1 MKKKHI
7 IFISV
12 IVLIIIFG
20 IIAYVFKNNKGLAS
34 SKSESIALYTIP
46 TKEKVFVNGII
57 VPEKTENIYRDESK
71 GSINKVSITN
81 GQIVKKGA
89 ALFTYKNDLIT
100 DQIDEAN
107 GLITTSNNQ
116 KKKLLD
122 KQADAKTL
130 LAKQKED
137 AKKQVAA
144 QEQAVESQR
153 KQAAAQAGA
162 GIASVESVP
171 VDSASIV
178 ASLTAN
184 TEALL
189 SSYPDQI
196 DAVQTQIDTSS
207 DQVKKLKAKEF
218 TYITAPIDGKVI
230 LNDTNDMTKAYI
242 TIEATTYYVKGS
254 INEKDQT
261 KLKDNQEVD
270 ILIFATN
277 KTLTGKVKSVG
288 KSPASA
294 DVAAQATTGGAAISY
309 YDANVALDSQEN
321 IVNGFHVQATVRL
334 EGEEMKIP
342 KSSLLEETGKQYV
355 FKVVNKKLTKLV
367 ITSKKST
374 EAGAESQ
381 VIVLSGLKENDSIA
395 KTAKDMKEG
404 TSVE

>member
-7 IFISV
+7 IFIS
-12 IVLIIIFG
+12 IIGLIIIFG
-20 IIAYVFKNNKGLAS
+20 IIAYVFKNNKDLAS

-46 TKEKVFVNGII
+46 TREKVFVNGII
-57 VPEKTENIYRDESK
+57 VPEKTENIYKDESK
-71 GSINKVSITN
+71 GSINKVSITDE
-81 GQIVKKGA
+81 QIVKKGA

-107 GLITTSNNQ
+107 QLLTTSNKQ

-130 LAKQKED
+130 LSKQKAD
-137 AKKQVAA
+137 AKKQVAK
-144 QEQAVESQR
+144 QERAAESQR
-153 KQAAAQAGA
+153 KQAAAQAGVD
-162 GIASVESVP
+162 IASAQSVP

-196 DAVQTQIDTSS
+196 DAAQTQIDTASN
-207 DQVKKLKAKEF
+207 QVKKLKAKEF
-218 TYITAPIDGKVI
+218 AYITAPIAGKII
-230 LNDTNDMTKAYI
+230 LSDTNDMTKPYI

-261 KLKDNQEVD
+261 KLKENQQVD

-288 KSPASA
+288 KSPASGGEA
-294 DVAAQATTGGAAISY
+294 AAAQATTGGSSISY
-309 YDANVALDSQEN
+309 YDANVSLDSQEN

-334 EGEEMKIP
+334 EGEEIKIP
-342 KSSLLEETGKQYV
+342 KSSLLEEAGKQYV
-355 FKVVNKKLTKLV
+355 FKVVNKKLTKLA
-367 ITSKKST
+367 ITTKKGTDT
-374 EAGAESQ
+374 E

-404 TSVE
+404 ISVE

>member
-7 IFISV
+7 IFIS
-12 IVLIIIFG
+12 IIGLIIIFG
-20 IIAYVFKNNKGLAS
+20 IIAYVFKNNKTLSS
-34 SKSESIALYTIP
+34 SKSEAIVLYTIP
-46 TKEKVFVNGII
+46 TKEKVFVNGVI

-71 GSINKVSITN
+71 GSINKVSITD

-107 GLITTSNNQ
+107 VLITTSNNQ

-122 KQADAKTL
+122 KQAEAKTL

-137 AKKQVAA
+137 AKQQVTKQQQAA
-144 QEQAVESQR
+144 DSQRQQAAVE
-153 KQAAAQAGA
+153 AGVD
-162 GIASVESVP
+162 IASIASVP

-184 TEALL
+184 TEALI

-196 DAVQTQIDTSS
+196 DAVQTQIDSAS
-207 DQVKKLKAKEF
+207 NQVKKLKTKEF
-218 TYITAPIDGKVI
+218 TNITAPIDGKVI

-254 INEKDQT
+254 INEKDQI
-261 KLKDNQEVD
+261 KLKENQEVD

-294 DVAAQATTGGAAISY
+294 DAAAQATTGGASISY

-342 KSSLLEETGKQYV
+342 TSSLIEEAGKQYV
-355 FKVVNKKLTKLV
+355 FKVVNKKLVKLV
-367 ITSKKST
+367 VTSKKST
-374 EAGAESQ
+374 ESE

-404 TSVE
+404 ISVE